1 VSRRSWPRARGEP
14 VDRQSQ
20 WDGIV
25 VSHPFRTKRG
35 KDGAPI
41 SRTGREWV
49 SRRSWPRARGE
60 PVDRQSQWDGIVVSQ
75 VPKSEAPGAPIFS
88 GCTLS
93 PDTWATCP
101 MGWYRGFP
109 PFPHKTRKGWGTHL
123 QWLYSLLPTPGP
135 PARRAA
141 GRLSYLAS
149 AAIPACS
156 ARVAALSVASQVKSG
171 SLRPKWP

>member
-1 VSRRSWPRARGEP
+1 MNRIHRGFP
-14 VDRQSQ
+14 
-20 WDGIV
+20 
-25 VSHPFRTKRG
+25 PFPHKTRKGWGTHFRG
-35 KDGAPI
+35 RERVGVPPELAKSSG
-41 SRTGREWV
+41 RTGGSAEPMGWYRGFPPFPHKTRKGWGTHFKDRERV
-49 SRRSWPRARGE
+49 G
-60 PVDRQSQWDGIVVSQ
+60 
-75 VPKSEAPGAPIFS
+75 VPPELAKSS
-88 GCTLS
+88 GGTGGS
-93 PDTWATCP
+93 AEP